1 MSKTQLLFDSNL
13 IEEKTKNSQENLK
26 KRNLGQFFTTNCDYI
41 LQGFEEFVKGK
52 KITDPF
58 AGNQDLLNWVKKNDC
73 ENAIGFDYDEKCVDN
88 KNVFFNDSLNSPK
101 KYQFICTN
109 PPYLHKNK
117 ASKELKEIFFK
128 NDNSQFE
135 DLYQIALKSCFDCD
149 EGIIIIP
156 LNFLCAQNSSKIREL
171 FFSKFS
177 IIKLNIFSTQV
188 FADTTYN
195 VIAFYFKKNQKIQ
208 ESNIINT
215 TIYPQNSRI
224 KIELTKKSNWQ
235 FGGDFI
241 KQINKTKNYLG
252 VFRLTENIV
261 ENGDQKIEIALQN
274 INQKQ
279 HINTSENFIN
289 LMQKNILFLRAI
301 DSKNGK
307 KIQLEDIRDYKI
319 KALIGKNTSR
329 NMAHLIF
336 KEPVS
341 IDEQSRIIKIFN
353 EKLNENRQKYF
364 SFFLTNFRDNNRKRI
379 SFDTAYKLIN
389 LIYEENDFKQPRL
402 F

>member
-1 MSKTQLLFDSNL
+1 MTKIELPLDSKTDDQNFNCD
-13 IEEKTKNSQENLK
+13 KNKYK
-26 KRNLGQFFTTNCDYI
+26 KRDFGQFFTTNCDYI
-41 LQGFEEFVKGK
+41 LQGLEEFVKDK
-52 KITDPF
+52 QITDPF
-58 AGNQDLLNWVKKNDC
+58 AGNQDLLNWVKKNNC
-73 ENAIGFDYDEKCVDN
+73 KNAIGFDYDKNCVDDQ
-88 KNVFFNDSLNSPK
+88 NVFFNDSLNSIK

-117 ASKELKEIFFK
+117 ASKELKELFFK

-171 FFSKFS
+171 FFAKFS

-188 FADTTYN
+188 FDDTTYN
-195 VIAFYFKKNQKIQ
+195 VIAFYFKKNQQIQ
-208 ESNIINT
+208 DSNIIDA
-215 TIYPQNSRI
+215 TIYPQNSKI

-241 KQINKTKNYLG
+241 KKINKTKNYLG
-252 VFRLTENIV
+252 IFRLTEDIV
-261 ENGDQKIEIALQN
+261 ENGNKEVEIALQN
-274 INQKQ
+274 ISHKRY
-279 HINTSENFIN
+279 INTTENFIN
-289 LMQKNILFLRAI
+289 LLQKNILFLRAI

-319 KALIGKNTSR
+319 KGLIGKNTSR

-336 KEPVS
+336 KKPIS
-341 IDEQSRIIKIFN
+341 IDDQSKIIKIFN

-364 SFFLTNFRDNNRKRI
+364 SFFLTNFRDNNRRRI
-379 SFDTAYKLIN
+379 SFDIAYKLIN
-389 LIYEENDFKQPRL
+389 LIYEENDFKQSRL